1 MILTMALAIAWIAVS
16 FRQSQRFL
24 QFFQIEE
31 YDNLRFARWTA
42 GHPATVFGRL
52 FLLPA
57 ALFVITLGTLPW
69 IATNSVAVAILAV
82 AWLAAGLYI
91 LYSGW
96 RNKEPAKKPLV
107 YTARAKR
114 LLVTSTILQA
124 LSVVAVIILA
134 LGSEP
139 LLEPK
144 DGWTLLWL
152 AGTAAVPAIL
162 APLALILANIVLFPF
177 DELMRRRYLRLARH
191 RLSGQSTTVIG
202 ITGSYGKTSTKDI
215 LAQLLGIRYRV
226 SKTPRSYNTLM
237 GLSKVINDGEVK
249 QGDQYFVT
257 EMGAYKPGE
266 IRALCELVKPA
277 IGVLTAVGPMH
288 LERFK
293 TIENVAKAKYELIQS
308 LGHDG
313 LAVFNADDDICYR
326 LAQQTHHV
334 PVALYGIEKH
344 LQELA
349 VRAED
354 LSVNRDGSA
363 FTIVDTANA
372 QSIRCETRLLG
383 RHNISNI
390 LAAATVAL
398 RLGVKL
404 KDIAFAVKRIEA
416 SPHRLELKRG
426 SDGITILDDSYNSNP
441 SGARNA
447 LEILA
452 GFSDAQRI
460 LVTPGFVEL
469 GDIEVEENRK
479 LGTLAAKSCDLAILV
494 GRTRTAPILEGLQAA
509 GFQEDHI
516 MQVTNLQEAIGKLRT
531 VAKSGDT
538 VLLLN
543 DLPDTYELA
552 AS

>member
-1 MILTMALAIAWIAVS
+1 VLGWLFILPV
-16 FRQSQRFL
+16 
-24 QFFQIEE
+24 
-31 YDNLRFARWTA
+31 
-42 GHPATVFGRL
+42 
-52 FLLPA
+52 
-57 ALFVITLGTLPW
+57 ALFVIDLISLPW
-69 IATNSVAVAILAV
+69 SGSSTPASILFAVM
-82 AWLAAGLYI
+82 WLGVGLYL

-96 RNKEPAKKPLV
+96 RNKEAAKKPLV

-124 LSVVAVIILA
+124 LAPVVLIILA
-134 LGSEP
+134 LGSAP
-139 LLEPK
+139 AIEPK
-144 DGWTLLWL
+144 DGWILLWVAGAAAL
-152 AGTAAVPAIL
+152 AAIL
-162 APLALILANIVLFPF
+162 APFSLIVANIVLFPF
-177 DELMRRRYLRLARH
+177 DEFMRQRYLRLARN

-215 LAQLLGIRYRV
+215 LAQLLSTRYRV
-226 SKTPRSYNTLM
+226 SKTPRSFNTLM
-237 GLSKVINDGEVK
+237 GLSRVINDGVVK

-266 IRALCELVKPA
+266 IKRLCDLVKPA
-277 IGVLTAVGPMH
+277 IGILTAVGPMH

-293 TIENVAKAKYELIQS
+293 TIENVARAKYELIQS
-308 LGHDG
+308 LGQDG

-344 LQELA
+344 LDELA

-354 LSVNRDGSA
+354 ISVTQGGCS
-363 FTIVDTANA
+363 FTIVYTANG
-372 QSIRCETRLLG
+372 QSMRCETRLLG

-390 LAAATVAL
+390 LAASAVAL

-404 KDIAFAVKRIEA
+404 KDIAFAVKRMEA
-416 SPHRLELKRG
+416 SPHRLELKKG

-452 GFSDAQRI
+452 GFNDAQRI

-469 GDIEVEENRK
+469 GDIEAEENKK
-479 LGTLAAKSCDLAILV
+479 LGVLAARSCDLAILV
-494 GRTRTAPILEGLQAA
+494 GRNRTAPICEGLRQT
-509 GFQEDHI
+509 GFAEDHI
-516 MQVTNLQEAIGKLRT
+516 MQVASLQEAIGKLRT
-531 VAKSGDT
+531 YAKAGDT